1 MKSAMKPNTKAHAI
15 DDNFVCEFVSGYLFD
30 NTVGEGDHFVW

>member
-15 DDNFVCEFVSGYLFD
+15 DDNFVYELVSGHLFA
-30 NTVGEGDHFVW
+30 NSFRERDHFV